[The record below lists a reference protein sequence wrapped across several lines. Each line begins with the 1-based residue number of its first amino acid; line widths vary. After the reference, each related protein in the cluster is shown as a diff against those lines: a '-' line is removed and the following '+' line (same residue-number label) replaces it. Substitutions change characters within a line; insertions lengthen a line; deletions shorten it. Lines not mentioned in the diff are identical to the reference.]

1 MGKKLISK
9 ADFGRYAGVS
19 PATVTR
25 LAVGRLKDAVTGHR
39 VDLDHPCVIEYI
51 TEREEAQ
58 AKLPPPAPGIED
70 AKPPAHVRGKVAG
83 KETRKK
89 ESMDNLLTGG
99 KTIQVVPDD
108 IKEFGDM
115 TLNELTAQFGTE
127 AAFIDWL
134 KATAQIE
141 SINEKRLKN
150 AETRGELVS
159 RELVRLGVIEPV
171 EAAHLKLLTDG
182 AKTIAKRVTAMN
194 GAGRSLEEVEAFVV
208 DQISSFIK
216 PIKAKTRKALDRA

>member
-51 TEREEAQ
+51 TEREDAQ
-58 AKLPPPAPGIED
+58 AKLPPPAPGVED
-70 AKPPAHVRGKVAG
+70 AKPSYVRGKVAG

-99 KTIQVVPDD
+99 KTIQVVPDE
-108 IKEFGDM
+108 IKDFGNM
-115 TLNELTAQFGTE
+115 TLNEIVAQFGTE
-127 AAFIDWL
+127 EAFVDWL
-134 KATAQIE
+134 KATKSIE
-141 SINEKRLKN
+141 DINEKRLKN
-150 AETRGELVS
+150 AATRGELVS
-159 RELVRLGVIEPV
+159 RDLVRLGVIEPV

-208 DQISSFIK
+208 DNISSFIK